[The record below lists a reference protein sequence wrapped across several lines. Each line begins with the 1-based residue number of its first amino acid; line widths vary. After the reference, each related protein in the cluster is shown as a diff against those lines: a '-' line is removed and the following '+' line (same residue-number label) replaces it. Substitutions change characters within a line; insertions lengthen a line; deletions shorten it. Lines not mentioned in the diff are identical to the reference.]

1 MRPVVLTVA
10 AIALL
15 IVPAARAGDVDD
27 LKAAN
32 EAFIE
37 AVNKQDSSA
46 MLASSHDEYV
56 SYGANAVFPS
66 DRKGRS
72 KADRRQ
78 GMEKNVFPNRER
90 FSVTLI
96 NPQYRV
102 VGTTGIVWG
111 HVRRVQK
118 LKDGPQ
124 ETQTGRFLDTWVKSG
139 GKWVLLA
146 SHRSAVPSG
155 N

>member
-1 MRPVVLTVA
+1 MRPVVLTLA
-10 AIALL
+10 AIAVL

-27 LKAAN
+27 LKAAS

-37 AVNKQDSSA
+37 ALNKQDVSA
-46 MLASSHDEYV
+46 LLASRHDEFVIYV
-56 SYGANAVFPS
+56 EDAVFPADS
-66 DRKGRS
+66 KGRS
-72 KADRRQ
+72 EADRRQ
-78 GMEKNVFPNRER
+78 GWEDFFANRER

-111 HVRRVQK
+111 HARIVLK
-118 LKDGPQ
+118 LKDGPR
-124 ETQTGRFLDTWVKSG
+124 ETRTRRFLNTWVKSG
-139 GKWVLLA
+139 GKWVQLA

>member
-15 IVPAARAGDVDD
+15 IVPAARAADVDD

-37 AVNKQDSSA
+37 ALNKQDVSTL
-46 MLASSHDEYV
+46 LASRHDEYV
-56 SYGANAVFPS
+56 RYGPNRVFPS
-66 DRKGRS
+66 DSKGRS
-72 KADRRQ
+72 EADRRQ
-78 GMEKNVFPNRER
+78 GWENFLANRER
-90 FSVTLI
+90 FTITLI
-96 NPQYRV
+96 DPQYRV

-111 HVRRVQK
+111 HTRSVVK

-124 ETQTGRFLDTWVKSG
+124 ETRTRRFLSTWVKSG
-139 GKWVLLA
+139 GKWVQLA
-146 SHRSAVPSG
+146 AHRSAVPSG

>member
-10 AIALL
+10 AIAFL

-27 LKAAN
+27 LKAAS

-37 AVNKQDSSA
+37 ALNKQDVSA
-46 MLASSHDEYV
+46 MLASSHDEFV
-56 SYGANAVFPS
+56 IYGANAVFPS

-72 KADRRQ
+72 KAKLLQ
-78 GMEKNVFPNRER
+78 GWENSLATRER

-111 HVRRVQK
+111 HGTRVAK
-118 LKDGPQ
+118 PKDGPQ
-124 ETQTGRFLDTWVKSG
+124 QVRTQRFLATWVKSG
-139 GKWVLLA
+139 GKWVQLA
-146 SHRSAVPSG
+146 VHRSAVPSG

>member
-15 IVPAARAGDVDD
+15 IVPTTASAGDVDD
-27 LKAAN
+27 LKAAYEAGG
-32 EAFIE
+32 EAF
-37 AVNKQDSSA
+37 NKQDVSA
-46 MLASSHDEYV
+46 VLASQHDEFV
-56 SYGANAVFPS
+56 AYGATAVFPD

-78 GMEKNVFPNRER
+78 GLENFFANRER
-90 FSVTLI
+90 FSVTSI

-111 HVRRVQK
+111 HSRTVIK

-124 ETQTGRFLDTWVKSG
+124 ETRTRRFVSTWVKSD
-139 GKWVLLA
+139 GKWLILA

>member
-1 MRPVVLTVA
+1 MRPVILTLA
-10 AIALL
+10 AIAVL
-15 IVPAARAGDVDD
+15 IVPVARAGDVDD
-27 LKAAN
+27 LKAASEALI
-32 EAFIE
+32 EAF
-37 AVNKQDSSA
+37 NKQDVSA
-46 MLASSHDEYV
+46 MLASSHDEFV
-56 SYGANAVFPS
+56 IYGANAVFPS

-72 KADRRQ
+72 KTKFRQ
-78 GMEKNVFPNRER
+78 GLENSLANRER

-111 HVRRVQK
+111 HARIVLK
-118 LKDGPQ
+118 LKDGPR
-124 ETQTGRFLDTWVKSG
+124 ETRTRRFLNTWVKSG
-139 GKWVLLA
+139 GKWVQLA

>member
-1 MRPVVLTVA
+1 MRPVVLTFA
-10 AIALL
+10 AISFL
-15 IVPAARAGDVDD
+15 IAPTARAADVDD
-27 LKAAN
+27 LKAAE

-37 AVNKQDSSA
+37 AINKQDVSA
-46 MLASSHDEYV
+46 ILASAHDGYV
-56 SYGANAVFPS
+56 TYGANAVFPN

-72 KADRRQ
+72 KADRQR
-78 GMEKNVFPNRER
+78 GTENFIANRER
-90 FSVTLI
+90 STITLI

-111 HVRRVQK
+111 HTRSVVK

-124 ETQTGRFLDTWVKSG
+124 ETRTRRFLNTWVKSG
-139 GKWVLLA
+139 GKWVQLA